1 MINSFE
7 NDFRKKGL
15 QNKQT
20 KDTKGVTRSHIQ
32 KDRQYNGQK
41 DRQYN
46 GQKEKERKDKQ
57 RSIKY
62 YTEN

>member
-15 QNKQT
+15 QNKQK
-20 KDTKGVTRSHIQ
+20 KDTKGVTRSHI
-32 KDRQYNGQK
+32 QK